1 MGERS
6 ATNVA
11 GSAAGSI
18 LTAMRIG
25 IDARFF
31 GGEQSKGLGRYTQ
44 MLLRHLFALDKTNDY
59 VVFVPEDLVKR
70 WPYHHA
76 HVQLVAA
83 PYAWYSLAEQI
94 FMPLLIK
101 RQKVDLMH
109 FPHFNV
115 PIFYRGPFIVTIHD
129 LIISRFP
136 TERATTLGPMMYQF
150 KQLAYNRVIR
160 HAALAARHIIT
171 VSQYSKADL
180 MDFFHLPSDRV
191 SVTYEA
197 VDAFTPGQHDVLPRY
212 NIRQPYLLYVGN
224 AYPHKNLEQ
233 LILVMQQL
241 KKQGNLLQCVFVGQ
255 PDYFYKR
262 LQQFA
267 WAKNVDDRVKFIG
280 FVPDQDLP
288 KLYQQAFA
296 YVFASRYEG
305 FGLPPLEAML
315 YGTPVI
321 SARTSCLPEVLGEA
335 ALYFEQDDI
344 SGILKHI
351 QRLEQDPP
359 LRSQLIQLG
368 HQQVKRYSW
377 QRMAKQT
384 LALYEKVLTKP

>member
-1 MGERS
+1 
-6 ATNVA
+6 
-11 GSAAGSI
+11 
-18 LTAMRIG
+18 MRIG

-44 MLLRHLFALDKTNDY
+44 MLLRHLFELDQKNQY
-59 VVFVPEDLVKR
+59 IVFVPEDLMAS
-70 WPYHHA
+70 WPYHYD
-76 HVQLVAA
+76 HVSVVAA
-83 PYAWYSLAEQI
+83 PYPWYSMVEQL

-101 RQKVDLMH
+101 RQRVDLMH

-115 PIFYRGPFIVTIHD
+115 PLLYRAPYIVTIHD

-150 KQLAYNRVIR
+150 KQFTYNRVIR

-171 VSQYSKADL
+171 VSQYSKDDL
-180 MDFFHLPSDRV
+180 MDFFHLPDDRI

-197 VDAFTPGQHDVLPRY
+197 VDAFTPSQRNVLQY
-212 NIRQPYLLYVGN
+212 YGIRQPYVLYVGN
-224 AYPHKNLEQ
+224 AYPHKNLER
-233 LILVMQQL
+233 LILAMQQL
-241 KKQGNLLQCVFVGQ
+241 KKQSSPLHCVLVGK

-262 LQQFA
+262 LQQYA
-267 WAKNVDDRVKFIG
+267 WAKDVDDVVQFIG
-280 FVPDQDLP
+280 FVPDGDLP
-288 KLYQQAFA
+288 RLYQQAFA
-296 YVFASRYEG
+296 YVFLSRYEG

-321 SARTSCLPEVLGEA
+321 SARTSCLPEVLGDA

-351 QRLEQDPP
+351 QRLEDDAD
-359 LRSQLIQLG
+359 LRTKLIDLG
-368 HQQVKRYSW
+368 RHQVERYSW
-377 QRMAKQT
+377 RRMAKQT
-384 LALYEKVLTKP
+384 LALYEKVLTKPQTKTTP

>member
-1 MGERS
+1 
-6 ATNVA
+6 
-11 GSAAGSI
+11 
-18 LTAMRIG
+18 MRIG

-44 MLLRHLFALDKTNDY
+44 MLLRYVFELDQRNDY
-59 VVFVPEDLVKR
+59 VVFVPEELIKR
-70 WPYHHA
+70 WPYRHA
-76 HVQLVAA
+76 HVKLVAA
-83 PYAWYSLAEQI
+83 PYSWYSLAEQI

-136 TERATTLGPMMYQF
+136 TERATTLGPIMYQF
-150 KQLAYNRVIR
+150 KQFAYNRVIS
-160 HAALAARHIIT
+160 HAALAARHVIT

-180 MDFFHLPSDRV
+180 MDFFHLPGERV

-197 VDAFTPGQHDVLPRY
+197 VDAFTAAKQDVLQRY
-212 NIRQPYLLYVGN
+212 GIRQPYLLYVGN
-224 AYPHKNLEQ
+224 AYPHKNLEHI
-233 LILVMQQL
+233 ILAMQHL
-241 KKQGNLLQCVFVGQ
+241 KKQGNPLQCVLVGK
-255 PDYFYKR
+255 PDYFYRR
-262 LQQFA
+262 LHQYA

-288 KLYQQAFA
+288 NLYQQAFA

-321 SARTSCLPEVLGEA
+321 SARTSCLPEVLGDA

-351 QRLEQDPP
+351 QHLQTDPDE
-359 LRSQLIQLG
+359 RARLIQLG
-368 HQQVKRYSW
+368 RAQVQRYSW

-384 LALYEKVLTKP
+384 LAIYEKILTQSQTHPAA

>member
-1 MGERS
+1 
-6 ATNVA
+6 
-11 GSAAGSI
+11 
-18 LTAMRIG
+18 MRIG

-44 MLLRHLFALDKTNDY
+44 MLLRHLLVLDRKNEY
-59 VVFVPEDLVKR
+59 VIFVPPELVAR
-70 WPYHHA
+70 WPYRHD
-76 HVQLVAA
+76 HVQVVAA
-83 PYAWYSLAEQI
+83 PYSWYSVAEQI

-101 RQKVDLMH
+101 RQRIDLMH

-115 PIFYRGPFIVTIHD
+115 PVLYRGPFIVTIHD

-150 KQLAYNRVIR
+150 KQFAYNRVVR

-171 VSQYSKADL
+171 VSEYSKADL
-180 MDFFHLPSDRV
+180 MDYFHLPGERV

-197 VDAFTPGQHDVLPRY
+197 VDEFSPVRSDVLTRY

-233 LILVMQQL
+233 IVLAVQQL
-241 KKQGNLLQCVFVGQ
+241 KKQGSPLHCVLVGK

-267 WAKNVDDRVKFIG
+267 WAKNVDDRVHFIG

-288 KLYQQAFA
+288 ILYREAFA

-315 YGTPVI
+315 YGAPVI

-344 SGILKHI
+344 SGILHHI
-351 QRLEQDPP
+351 QQLEQNPA
-359 LRSQLIQLG
+359 LRAQLIQLG
-368 HQQVKRYSW
+368 HHQVRRYSW

-384 LALYEKVLTKP
+384 LALYEKVLTKPQTKTTA